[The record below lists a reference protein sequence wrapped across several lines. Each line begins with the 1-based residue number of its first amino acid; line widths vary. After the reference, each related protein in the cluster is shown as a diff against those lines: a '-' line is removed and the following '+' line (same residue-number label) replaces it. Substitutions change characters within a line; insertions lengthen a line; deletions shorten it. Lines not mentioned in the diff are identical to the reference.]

1 MPFTTHLLPPP
12 SPSQT
17 TKFTLPTRTTPNPP
31 TNPRLLT
38 DALTIRQ
45 KVFIDEQHCSA
56 EEEID
61 ADDGR
66 SWHWVVYHDQTPES
80 TSPTPARAGA
90 NPTAQEPPQPD
101 APESRDRIPVAT
113 IRLVPPPNVHEHH
126 DHDHNHNGTGNGD
139 GAPAEQAQEPEPYI
153 KLTRVAVL
161 REYRGYGLGRAVVE
175 TALAWAREH
184 AREIDA
190 AAATAAAAAAQ
201 EPGKDGAG
209 VVVARPLWNGLVLVH
224 AQTQVEKMYERCG
237 FVTDEGMGRWD
248 ENEIEHLGMWRR
260 LVLK

>member
-1 MPFTTHLLPPP
+1 MTFTTHLLAPP
-12 SPSQT
+12 SPASNPT
-17 TKFTLPTRTTPNPP
+17 TPPKFTLPTPTTPNPP
-31 TNPRLLT
+31 TNPPLLT

-45 KVFIDEQHCSA
+45 TVFIDEQHCSA

-66 SWHWVVYHDQTPES
+66 SWHWVVYHS
-80 TSPTPARAGA
+80 
-90 NPTAQEPPQPD
+90 PD
-101 APESRDRIPVAT
+101 APRTPVAT
-113 IRLVPPPNVHEHH
+113 IRLVPPPNVHSHH
-126 DHDHNHNGTGNGD
+126 PNHSPNPNGAESG
-139 GAPAEQAQEPEPYI
+139 AEQAAEQDQEQEPYI

-184 AREIDA
+184 AREIDEA
-190 AAATAAAAAAQ
+190 AVAFAFATASA
-201 EPGKDGAG
+201 EKDGG
-209 VVVARPLWNGLVLVH
+209 EVVARPVWNGLVLVH

-260 LVLK
+260 LVLE

>member
-12 SPSQT
+12 APNSKGTP
-17 TKFTLPTRTTPNPP
+17 KFTLPTRTTPDPP

-45 KVFIDEQHCSA
+45 TVFIDEQHCSA

-66 SWHWVVYHDQTPES
+66 SWHWVVYHTPEPTAS
-80 TSPTPARAGA
+80 TPAGA
-90 NPTAQEPPQPD
+90 HPPNQQPPQAD
-101 APESRDRIPVAT
+101 ATERSDRTPVAT
-113 IRLVPPPNVHEHH
+113 IRLVPPPNIHEHH
-126 DHDHNHNGTGNGD
+126 NHNRNGTGNGD
-139 GAPAEQAQEPEPYI
+139 GAEQEQEQEQEQEPYI

-190 AAATAAAAAAQ
+190 ASAAYASV
-201 EPGKDGAG
+201 EGKEKDGAG

-260 LVLK
+260 LVLE

>member
-1 MPFTTHLLPPP
+1 MTFTTHLLPPP
-12 SPSQT
+12 SPSPSSNP
-17 TKFTLPTRTTPNPP
+17 KFTLPTPTTPSPP
-31 TNPRLLT
+31 TNPPLLT

-45 KVFIDEQHCSA
+45 TVFIDEQHCSA

-66 SWHWVVYHDQTPES
+66 SWHWVVYHSSKPTSTGTDTTDRESSPPEAMGS
-80 TSPTPARAGA
+80 
-90 NPTAQEPPQPD
+90 
-101 APESRDRIPVAT
+101 SRTPVAT
-113 IRLVPPPNVHEHH
+113 IRLVPPPNVHEHQH
-126 DHDHNHNGTGNGD
+126 HAHNGAENG
-139 GAPAEQAQEPEPYI
+139 AEQEQEPYI

-184 AREIDA
+184 AREIDEA
-190 AAATAAAAAAQ
+190 AVAFARASA
-201 EPGKDGAG
+201 EKDG
-209 VVVARPLWNGLVLVH
+209 VEVVARPVWNGLVLVH

-260 LVLK
+260 LVLE

>member
-1 MPFTTHLLPPP
+1 MTFTTHLLPPP
-12 SPSQT
+12 SPSPSSNP
-17 TKFTLPTRTTPNPP
+17 KFTLPTATTPNPP

-45 KVFIDEQHCSA
+45 TVFIDEQHCSA
-56 EEEID
+56 AEEID

-66 SWHWVVYHDQTPES
+66 SWHWVVYHS
-80 TSPTPARAGA
+80 
-90 NPTAQEPPQPD
+90 PD
-101 APESRDRIPVAT
+101 APSTGTNTTDRESSPPDAKEGRRTPVAT
-113 IRLVPPPNVHEHH
+113 IRLVPPPNVHSPHPNH
-126 DHDHNHNGTGNGD
+126 GPHHNGSEH
-139 GAPAEQAQEPEPYI
+139 AAEQEPEPYI

-184 AREIDA
+184 AREIDEA
-190 AAATAAAAAAQ
+190 AGAWAVATASA
-201 EPGKDGAG
+201 EKDGG
-209 VVVARPLWNGLVLVH
+209 EVVARPVWNGLVLVH

-260 LVLK
+260 LVLE